1 MSSRRPARPASAT
14 TAPRHVPPGP
24 ARAGV
29 LRQVA
34 VAAGVAAV
42 AVIAHWRALS
52 AQAVLLDDRQ
62 AVLDNPLVQTP
73 GWASA
78 RRFLMEITRPST
90 VSGYYQPLSMISLMA
105 DWAAGGRPDNLRP
118 FHRTS
123 LLLHAANTALVVVL
137 LHALLGRLGAAA
149 AAGLLFGVHP
159 FTVEPVVWVAER
171 KTLLAAFF
179 ALGSLVAYVQH
190 ARRPAWHHW
199 GLCALLYLFAVLA
212 KPTATPLPLLLLL
225 LDWWPLRRLSGRTVV
240 ETLPLLVIAVVSA
253 AITVESQRQAAGL
266 GGPAGSNPFQLVLL
280 ACHNVVFHLR
290 TLFWPV
296 GLAWHYPYV
305 APLKL
310 SQPAVAAGVVGTLG
324 LLVVL
329 WLTRRRAPAV
339 TVGGLFFLVA
349 VAPTL
354 GLVGFTYILAAHK
367 FAYLPVVGLLVPL
380 AVLLAWLWDHAGR
393 PAARVPARVAVV
405 LVTLGLAGSAA
416 AITRRDLGQWR
427 TTEGLLRYILAAQ
440 PDAHA
445 IRHSLGVLLDEQGRT
460 PEAVAEFAEVVRR
473 EPNHWMARHG
483 LGLALIRL
491 QRPTEA
497 VPHLEQAVRLKPD
510 NFASRYNLAQLLH
523 AQGRAADAIP
533 HFLQA
538 TRLRPRDAD
547 VLMRLG
553 DAYAADKKYEDA
565 LKAYDAV
572 LRLRPA
578 EPRAALCRGVAL
590 VNLERLDE
598 AEAAY
603 RQALEINPQYAPA
616 REQLDA
622 LRKWRAERRTP

>member
-1 MSSRRPARPASAT
+1 MPSRRPARPAPTT
-14 TAPRHVPPGP
+14 TAPRHKPPGP
-24 ARAGV
+24 TWADILQQVVVVAGV
-29 LRQVA
+29 VA
-34 VAAGVAAV
+34 VVV
-42 AVIAHWRALS
+42 TTHWRVLS

-62 AVLDNPLVQTP
+62 TVLENPLVQTP
-73 GWASA
+73 GWVSA
-78 RRFLMEITRPST
+78 RRFLLEITRPST
-90 VSGYYQPLSMISLMA
+90 VSGYYQPLSMISLML
-105 DWAAGGRPDNLRP
+105 DWAAGGRPDDLRA
-118 FHRTS
+118 FHRTN

-137 LHALLGRLGAAA
+137 LQALRGRLGAAA
-149 AAGLLFGVHP
+149 AAGLLFGLHP
-159 FTVEPVVWVAER
+159 LTVEPVAWVAER

-179 ALGSLVAYVQH
+179 ALGSLVAHVQH
-190 ARRPAWHHW
+190 ARRPAWHRW

-225 LDWWPLRRLSGRTVV
+225 LDWWPLRRLSWRRVV

-253 AITVESQRQAAGL
+253 GITVESQRQAAGL
-266 GGPAGSNPFQLVLL
+266 GGPAGSDPFQLALL

-310 SQPAVAAGVVGTLG
+310 SQPAVAAGLVGTLG
-324 LLVVL
+324 LLIVL
-329 WLTRRRAPAV
+329 WLMRRRVPSV

-349 VAPTL
+349 VSPTL

-367 FAYLPVVGLLVPL
+367 FAYLPVIGLLLPL
-380 AVLLAWLWDHAGR
+380 AALLAWLWDHAGR
-393 PAARVPARVAVV
+393 PAARMPVRVAVV

-416 AITRRDLGQWR
+416 AITRHDLGKWQ
-427 TTEGLLRYILAAQ
+427 TTEQLLRYILAAQ

-460 PEAVAEFAEVVRR
+460 PEAIAEFEEVIRC
-473 EPNHWMARHG
+473 EPDHWMARHG

-491 QRPTEA
+491 QRPDEA

-523 AQGRAADAIP
+523 TQGRPADAIP

-538 TRLRPRDAD
+538 ARLRPRDAD

-572 LRLRPA
+572 LYLRPA

-590 VNLERLDE
+590 VNLQRLDE

-603 RQALEINPQYAPA
+603 RQALEIDPQYAPA
-616 REQLDA
+616 REQLEA
-622 LRKWRAERRTP
+622 LRQWRTERRPR